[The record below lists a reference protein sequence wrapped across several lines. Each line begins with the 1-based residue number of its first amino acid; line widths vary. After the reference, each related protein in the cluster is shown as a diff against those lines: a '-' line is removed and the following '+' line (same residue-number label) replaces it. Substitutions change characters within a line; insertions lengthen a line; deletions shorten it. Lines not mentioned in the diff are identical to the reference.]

1 MYDFK
6 EFSQEEDT
14 YIMTPI
20 LSAMSLLDKCLA
32 KWNKTSILFVSNM
45 SGLKEKQTHFMRDQ
59 KGWGSYADNETDN
72 YFENK
77 IKLRGWQLEIR

>member
-1 MYDFK
+1 
-6 EFSQEEDT
+6 
-14 YIMTPI
+14 
-20 LSAMSLLDKCLA
+20 
-32 KWNKTSILFVSNM
+32 M